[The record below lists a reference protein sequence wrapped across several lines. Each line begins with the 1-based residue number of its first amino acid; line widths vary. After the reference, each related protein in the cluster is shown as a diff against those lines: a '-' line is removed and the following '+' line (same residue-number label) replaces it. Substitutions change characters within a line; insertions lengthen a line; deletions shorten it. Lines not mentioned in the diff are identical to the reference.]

1 MSNIIYL
8 VVLTIFKHMKVNGKD
23 HPICY
28 GKKPAIFE
36 TTNMKLSYINI
47 Q

>member
-8 VVLTIFKHMKVNGKD
+8 VVLTIFKNMKANGKD
-23 HPICY
+23 HPICC
-28 GKKPAIFE
+28 GKKSAMFE
-36 TTNMKLSYINI
+36 TTNMKLSYINK